1 MAGPESATMNENSTK
16 SVRRVML
23 MLESLA
29 ERNVICDLGV
39 CFGFAVELKSF
50 QSDDKNSGPR
60 VNIQLSP
67 SALFATAATVNSIS
81 THVSA
86 HIVGVLYKIFLFI
99 DLEEVFER
107 GRNVWLNR
115 LNL

>member
-1 MAGPESATMNENSTK
+1 MPGPQHATMNENSTK
-16 SVRRVML
+16 RVRRAMR
-23 MLESLA
+23 MLESLP

-50 QSDDKNSGPR
+50 QSDGKNSGPR
-60 VNIQLSP
+60 VNMQLSP
-67 SALFATAATVNSIS
+67 SAPSVTAAMVNSIS
-81 THVSA
+81 THVFA
-86 HIVGVLYKIFLFI
+86 HIIGVLDRIFLFI